1 MDERR
6 AASRLALFQQAS
18 SKVLRSLIPLPGPV
32 GMREGGEGEG
42 WFPTPPST
50 QSNQSLSKHTKVL
63 LLPKLNHEVSAVHSI
78 QSKS

>member
-42 WFPTPPST
+42 WIPTPPST

-63 LLPKLNHEVSAVHSI
+63 LLPKA
-78 QSKS
+78 QS